1 MHVYTRGHID
11 AFLCTRTHSLSGAR
25 GDRLPHPRATELLGI
40 GSFLDRGT
48 FGAMST
54 LATLSVTE
62 PCAPGLGLQRLFTR
76 VGSPAGLLPPS
87 FSLSIFLFPF
97 ILPSSPLPLPPILFR
112 SLPFSLLAWPF
123 SCYVSHTEPLLPHPL
138 PPFHLPDSSAC
149 LSHPPQV
156 LSGLAQMMREC
167 WYPNP
172 SARLTALRI
181 KKTLQ
186 KLSHNPEKPKV
197 IH

>member
-48 FGAMST
+48 FGAMPT

-149 LSHPPQV
+149 LSHHPPR
-156 LSGLAQMMREC
+156 SSPGWPR
-167 WYPNP
+167 
-172 SARLTALRI
+172 
-181 KKTLQ
+181 
-186 KLSHNPEKPKV
+186 
-197 IH
+197 